1 MSQNLINGFVIHQQ
15 LFVIKYGKIKHFY
28 LIKDNRNLFSNKVPL
43 HVGSFQVHY
52 YTQHILYEAYMSHLL
67 KQMAFDCYSPSCHR
81 GLFPSVDS
89 TFGRTRSDLGP
100 DYPARARIQARH

>member
-1 MSQNLINGFVIHQQ
+1 VSQNIINGFVIHQQ

-52 YTQHILYEAYMSHLL
+52 YTQHILYEAYIITHNIFSMKH
-67 KQMAFDCYSPSCHR
+67 
-81 GLFPSVDS
+81 
-89 TFGRTRSDLGP
+89 
-100 DYPARARIQARH
+100 I